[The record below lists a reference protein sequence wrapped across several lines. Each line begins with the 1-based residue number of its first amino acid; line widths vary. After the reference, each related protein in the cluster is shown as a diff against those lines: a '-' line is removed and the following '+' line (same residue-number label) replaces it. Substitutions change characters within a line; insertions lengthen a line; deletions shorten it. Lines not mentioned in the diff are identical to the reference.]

1 MRGFEYYTPTR
12 VIFGKDTHM
21 KAGELLKEYG
31 CKKGSD
37 PLRQRKRCFFRTSGS
52 DQIQPCRSRGGFCH
66 AGRRCVQSQTQ
77 QGLRR
82 N

>member
-21 KAGELLKEYG
+21 KAGRNSWKEYG
-31 CKKGSD
+31 CKKVLIHYG
-37 PLRQRKRCFFRTSGS
+37 RKRCFFRTSGS